1 MAKTA
6 IPGGATAAAAAACLP
21 PLALLLLLLPRGAI
35 GDVQQS
41 AGGGAD
47 QQLRDL
53 EHVACGGDATGST
66 CPFYGCP
73 RLPRDALYDERAK
86 NAVNLLSA
94 VASGKANRDGTL
106 VAADGGGD
114 DGDKKEFKF
123 PSFEEALG
131 ELASSGTDASAT
143 LTLIGF
149 KGGPIEE
156 QINQDRAFVISP
168 FRVPSSA
175 AANDDG
181 IIMDKCVDRQLL
193 QQSAPAVP
201 RRQLLGVFDGHDKLG
216 EKVSQYAT
224 EEVPKLVAAKLAALA
239 DAEVSDGGWTNDR
252 RTEATKKLLS
262 DVFIEVDANGRR
274 ELAIPSGGC
283 TASVVLHMDD
293 MLYAANAGD
302 SRSIVA
308 VYNTQTGTTRVV
320 YATRED
326 KPDLEDERARVEQS
340 GGRVYI
346 PKDPRESSR
355 VFYLD
360 ANKQARGGLAM
371 SRSLGDWDLESRG
384 VIPDPIVDAMSI
396 SDIVAA
402 ELTNGSASKENSC
415 QSDNDEAGG
424 DAGEGTCV
432 ADTKKDEDIIRIVA
446 ISATDGVLD
455 FISPHDIAQEIAR
468 SVFGSDRTA
477 DIGSEGSKE
486 GGGSAKHLHVLAL
499 IAELMAT
506 SAQGWN
512 KEMRGSYRDD
522 MAISATMIK

>member
-1 MAKTA
+1 MAKTT
-6 IPGGATAAAAAACLP
+6 ILGGATVAACLLP
-21 PLALLLLLLPRGAI
+21 FVVLLLPRGAI

-41 AGGGAD
+41 AGAD
-47 QQLRDL
+47 QLRDL
-53 EHVACGGDATGST
+53 EHIACGGGTGT

-73 RLPRDALYDERAK
+73 HLPRDALYDERAK
-86 NAVNLLSA
+86 DAVNLLSA

-106 VAADGGGD
+106 VADPAAEDNDGD
-114 DGDKKEFKF
+114 DDTKEFKF
-123 PSFEEALG
+123 PSFDEALG

-168 FRVPSSA
+168 FRVPSSVSD
-175 AANDDG
+175 NDV
-181 IIMDKCVDRQLL
+181 MDKCVDRKLL

-201 RRQLLGVFDGHDKLG
+201 RHQLLGVFDGHDKLG

-224 EEVPKLVAAKLAALA
+224 EELPKLVAAKLAALA

-274 ELAIPSGGC
+274 DLAIPSGGC

-308 VYNTQTGTTRVV
+308 VYNTQAGTTRVV

-326 KPDLEDERARVEQS
+326 KPDLEDERTRVEQS

-371 SRSLGDWDLESRG
+371 SRSLGDWDLESKG

-402 ELTNGSASKENSC
+402 ELTSGSADKENSC
-415 QSDNDEAGG
+415 QSGNDEAGG

-446 ISATDGVLD
+446 ISASDGVLD
-455 FISPHDIAQEIAR
+455 FISPHDIAQEIAT
-468 SVFGSDRTA
+468 SVFAS
-477 DIGSEGSKE
+477 SK
-486 GGGSAKHLHVLAL
+486 GGGSAKHLLAA

-522 MAISATMIK
+522 MAISATVIK

>member
-1 MAKTA
+1 MAKTTTA
-6 IPGGATAAAAAACLP
+6 FGAVCL
-21 PLALLLLLLPRGAI
+21 LSLVLLLLISHGAI

-41 AGGGAD
+41 AGATD
-47 QQLRDL
+47 QLRDL
-53 EHVACGGDATGST
+53 EHIACGGGAGT

-73 RLPRDALYDERAK
+73 HLPRDALYDERAK
-86 NAVNLLSA
+86 NAVNMLSA

-106 VAADGGGD
+106 VVDPAADD
-114 DGDKKEFKF
+114 DTKEFKF
-123 PSFEEALG
+123 PPFEEALG

-156 QINQDRAFVISP
+156 QVNQDRAFVISP
-168 FRVPSSA
+168 FRVPSA
-175 AANDDG
+175 AANDDV
-181 IIMDKCVDRQLL
+181 MEKCVDRILL
-193 QQSAPAVP
+193 QQSAPVVP
-201 RRQLLGVFDGHDKLG
+201 RHQLLGVFDGHDKLG

-224 EEVPKLVAAKLAALA
+224 EELPKLVAAKLAALA
-239 DAEVSDGGWTNDR
+239 DAEVSDGGWTHDR

-262 DVFIEVDANGRR
+262 DVFIEVDANGRK

-371 SRSLGDWDLESRG
+371 SRSLGDWDLESKG
-384 VIPDPIVDAMSI
+384 VIPDPIVDALSI

-402 ELTNGSASKENSC
+402 ELTSGSASKENSC
-415 QSDNDEAGG
+415 QSDNDEAGSE
-424 DAGEGTCV
+424 AGEGTCV
-432 ADTKKDEDIIRIVA
+432 ADTKKDEGIIRIVA

-455 FISPHDIAQEIAR
+455 FISPHDIAQEIAA
-468 SVFGSDRTA
+468 SVFGSGRTA
-477 DIGSEGSKE
+477 DTGSEGSKE
-486 GGGSAKHLHVLAL
+486 ASKHLLAA

-522 MAISATMIK
+522 MAISATVIK

>member
-1 MAKTA
+1 MAKTTTLSGA
-6 IPGGATAAAAAACLP
+6 ATACLL
-21 PLALLLLLLPRGAI
+21 PLALLLLPRDAI
-35 GDVQQS
+35 GDVQQG
-41 AGGGAD
+41 AGSTSGAD

-53 EHVACGGDATGST
+53 EHVACGGGTSSTSST

-73 RLPRDALYDERAK
+73 HLPRDALYDERAK
-86 NAVNLLSA
+86 DAVNMLSA

-106 VAADGGGD
+106 VD
-114 DGDKKEFKF
+114 DDDKKESKF
-123 PSFEEALG
+123 PSFDEALG

-149 KGGPIEE
+149 KGGTIEE

-239 DAEVSDGGWTNDR
+239 DAEVSDDGWTNDR

-402 ELTNGSASKENSC
+402 ELTSGPASKENSC
-415 QSDNDEAGG
+415 HSDTDEAGG

-432 ADTKKDEDIIRIVA
+432 ADTKKDENVIRIVA

-486 GGGSAKHLHVLAL
+486 GGSSKHLHVLAA

-522 MAISATMIK
+522 MAITATVIK

>member
-21 PLALLLLLLPRGAI
+21 PLALLLLLLLPRGAI
-35 GDVQQS
+35 GDVQQP

-106 VAADGGGD
+106 VADGGGD

-123 PSFEEALG
+123 PSFDEALG

-181 IIMDKCVDRQLL
+181 IIMDKCVDRKLL

-201 RRQLLGVFDGHDKLG
+201 RHQLLGVFDGHDKLG

-239 DAEVSDGGWTNDR
+239 DAEVRDGGWTNER

-402 ELTNGSASKENSC
+402 ELTSGPASKENSC
-415 QSDNDEAGG
+415 HSDTDEAGG

-432 ADTKKDEDIIRIVA
+432 ADTKKDENVIRIVA

-477 DIGSEGSKE
+477 VIGSEGSKE
-486 GGGSAKHLHVLAL
+486 GGSSKHLHVLAA

-522 MAISATMIK
+522 MAITATVIK